1 MGGEF
6 SGIYGDTQTVIFES
20 ASFRGPSVRTTAQKL
35 GMRTE
40 SSGRF
45 EKGLDPENALP
56 ALLRACQL
64 VELLDAGTVCDDF
77 IDVRVPSQPMPTLP
91 LDADWINT
99 FLGTDI
105 PAEDMVAIFRRLD
118 FAVENGMVT
127 PPSYRRDVAVKADLA
142 EEIARIYGYNNIPST
157 ALRGV
162 AEGMVSPQRTFEQRM
177 EKALV
182 GQGYYGLVTY
192 SFISPKSYD
201 KIRLPENSPLRDSVV
216 ISNPL
221 GEDTSV
227 MRTTAIPSLL
237 EVLARNYHNRV
248 PAANLYE
255 IATSYLPTQEG
266 KLPAEPTSILFGSYG
281 ENADFFSLKGMAEI
295 LLEQA
300 GIPGVA
306 YEAVADNDTFH
317 PGRCARIKSG
327 EAVLGL
333 LGEIHP
339 QVCENYDIGVR
350 VYVAELNLS
359 ALFAN
364 AATEITV
371 KPLPRFPVS
380 TRDLALVADEAVPV
394 GDMAA
399 AITAVAGSLLEKL
412 ELFDVYRGKQVGEG
426 KKSVAYSLTLRAPDR
441 TLTDE
446 ECDRMVKKILAKLS
460 EIGVEL
466 RA

>member
-1 MGGEF
+1 ME
-6 SGIYGDTQTVIFES
+6 
-20 ASFRGPSVRTTAQKL
+20 
-35 GMRTE
+35 
-40 SSGRF
+40 
-45 EKGLDPENALP
+45 
-56 ALLRACQL
+56 
-64 VELLDAGTVCDDF
+64 
-77 IDVRVPSQPMPTLP
+77 
-91 LDADWINT
+91 
-99 FLGTDI
+99 
-105 PAEDMVAIFRRLD
+105 AIFRRLD

-162 AEGMVSPQRTFEQRM
+162 AEGMVSPQRTFEERM
-177 EKALV
+177 EKALI
-182 GQGYYGLVTY
+182 GQGYYGIVTY

-201 KIRLPENSPLRDSVV
+201 KIRLSENNPLRNSVV

-248 PAANLYE
+248 PAVSLYE
-255 IATSYLPTQEG
+255 IATSYLPTEEG
-266 KLPAEPTSILFGSYG
+266 QLPAEPKSILFGCYG
-281 ENADFFSLKGMAEI
+281 EAADFFSLKGMAEI

-300 GIPGVA
+300 GITDA
-306 YEAVADNDTFH
+306 TYEAVAEYDSFH
-317 PGRCARIKSG
+317 PGRRARIKHG
-327 EAVLGL
+327 DAVLGL

-350 VYVAELNLS
+350 VYVAELDMT
-359 ALFAN
+359 ALFNN

-380 TRDLALVADEAVPV
+380 TRDLALVAEEAVPV